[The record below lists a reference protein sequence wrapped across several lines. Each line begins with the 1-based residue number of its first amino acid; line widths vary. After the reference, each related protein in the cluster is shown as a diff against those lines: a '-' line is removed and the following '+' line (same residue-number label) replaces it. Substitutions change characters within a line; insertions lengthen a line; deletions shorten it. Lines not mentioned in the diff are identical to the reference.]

1 MPTLRIARKGGKRY
15 RGKARVSI
23 RGRKLRPTL
32 NVNKALSPFAQ
43 RYICKMKYCEV
54 RQTTGPIGGGLV
66 QYNFNL
72 NSIYDPNLTGVG
84 HQPYGY
90 DQLADLY
97 NRYRVYRVD
106 YAISAY
112 NSDGSVNYSV
122 IAALPANEAISGALG
137 VAEIMENPRARYITQ
152 APNAALKTLKGTV
165 HLPSL
170 VGRSKSQYMS
180 DDRYQAQWG
189 ASPAEQAVLN
199 IMAGTMTGSTGNGGG
214 AATNTMNLSISL
226 VYHVECF
233 DVKNQIQS

>member
-1 MPTLRIARKGGKRY
+1 MPVRRRSSRPKRKYDK
-15 RGKARVSI
+15 K
-23 RGRKLRPTL
+23 RGRRTTV
-32 NVNKALSPFAQ
+32 NVNRALSPFAQ
-43 RYICKMKYCEV
+43 RYMCKMKYAEI
-54 RQTTGPIGGGLV
+54 RQVTGPIGGGLV
-66 QYNFNL
+66 QYNWNL
-72 NSIYDPNLTGVG
+72 NSIYDPNLSGIG

-112 NSDGSVNYSV
+112 NTDGSVNYSV
-122 IAALPANEAISGALG
+122 IAALPANEQITGALG
-137 VAEIMENPRARYITQ
+137 VSEIMENPRAKYITQ
-152 APNAALKTLKGTV
+152 APNAALKVLRGSISI
-165 HLPSL
+165 PSL
-170 VGRSKSQYMS
+170 VGRNKQQYMS

-199 IMAGTMTGSTGNGGG
+199 VMAGTIVGSGGSG
-214 AATNTMNLSISL
+214 GSATNTMNLSISL

>member
-1 MPTLRIARKGGKRY
+1 MALPKYLRRRARKAGKR
-15 RGKARVSI
+15 RRAR
-23 RGRKLRPTL
+23 KTFLRNT
-32 NVNKALSPFAQ
+32 ALSPFAQ
-43 RYICKMKYCEV
+43 RYMCKMKYAEV
-54 RQTTGPIGGGLV
+54 RTVAGPIGGGLV

-72 NSIYDPNLTGVG
+72 NSIFDPNLSGFG

-122 IAALPANEAISGALG
+122 VAALPANEVITGALG
-137 VAEIMENPRARYITQ
+137 VAEIMENPRAKYITQ
-152 APNAALKTLKGTV
+152 APSAALKVLKGSV
-165 HLPSL
+165 SLPSL
-170 VGRSKSQYMS
+170 VGRSKAQYMA
-180 DDRYQAQWG
+180 DDRYQSQWG
-189 ASPAEQAVLN
+189 TSPSEQAVLN
-199 IMAGTMTGSTGNGGG
+199 IMAGTISGVGGNGGTS
-214 AATNTMNLSISL
+214 TNTMNVSISL